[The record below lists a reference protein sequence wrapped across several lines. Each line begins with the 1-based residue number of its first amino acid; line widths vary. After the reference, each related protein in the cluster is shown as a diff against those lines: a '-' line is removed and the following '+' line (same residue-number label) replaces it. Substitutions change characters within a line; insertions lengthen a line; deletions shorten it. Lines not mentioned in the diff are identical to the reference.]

1 MLSLDKLSIKG
12 FKSFVEPTDF
22 EVKNGL
28 TGIVGPNGCGKS
40 NIVEAIRFG
49 LGEVSAKQLRGKE
62 IDDLIFNGT
71 DTRPSWNLAEVG
83 LFINLD
89 GSELENKYQSKQIE
103 ISRKIHRG
111 EGSSSYINGK
121 EVRLKDI
128 QLLFADAS
136 TSARSTSIVSQ
147 GRIGAIT
154 QAKPED
160 RKMVLEEAAGILG
173 LQSRR
178 HDSELRLKG
187 ANNNL
192 LRVEDVIKT
201 YEEQL
206 AVLKKQSKEAER
218 FRNIS
223 SLIKNAEASVFYVKR
238 NNLQKIIKTLNEDKN
253 KIQIRLAEFQG
264 DVSLKDQAYEDLKV
278 RIPPMREKSYSLNS
292 ELERLNMTVDNLKQE
307 ELRFEEHK
315 VNLEHRV
322 NQLETDLGV
331 EDQQHK
337 ETNIKITEINKEI
350 EELSSKDF
358 DSVSDN
364 NIGQSDKSLLN
375 NISFDKKYENAVAAI
390 FGKELLASL
399 DKDEVFYWTENILN
413 VQNASFSFECKLASD
428 LIKSPQRIINKLNN
442 VAIVENKVE
451 GHENHKNLKVGQAI
465 VDIEG
470 NLWRWDGLFISSSY
484 ESNISS
490 ILSELKEKRLNDLK
504 KQVVEWQRILEIT
517 DQKIHDLKERIKTAK
532 EELEIS
538 QNNPGDIDSKR
549 QFLLNKIKELD
560 EEKKLFDNQLQEQ
573 ENLLETLSKDLRNKE
588 QNYSV
593 VKEEL
598 IRKESEISNYTN
610 NLNQLALSCREKINV
625 DLMNLENEIEKFK
638 KDEELESAEKRV
650 IRLVS
655 ERERIG
661 AVNLLAEDEYS
672 KLREK
677 VNETIKDKNEIQE
690 SIEKLHEAINKINKE
705 GVSRLRDA
713 FKIVNENFERLF
725 TKLFGGGKA
734 YLKLIQ
740 NDEDPLN
747 SGLEIFASPPGKKMQ
762 NITLLS
768 GGEQALTAISLL
780 FAVFIANPSP
790 FCILD
795 EVDAPLDDNNV
806 DRFCSMVEEIQ
817 KKVQTK
823 FIVITHNR
831 MTMSRVDRLYG
842 VTMPEEGVS
851 QIVSVELE
859 EAVKFAADAE

>member
-22 EVKNGL
+22 EIKNGL

-71 DTRPSWNLAEVG
+71 DNRPSWNIAEVG
-83 LFINLD
+83 LFVNIE
-89 GSELENKYQSKQIE
+89 GSDLENKFESKQLE
-103 ISRKIHRG
+103 IARKIWRG
-111 EGSSSYINGK
+111 EGTNSFINGK

-178 HDSELRLKG
+178 HDAELRLKG

-192 LRVEDVIKT
+192 LRVEDVIET

-206 AVLKKQSKEAER
+206 AILKKQAKEAER

-223 SLIKNAEASVFYVKR
+223 TLIKNAEASVFFVKR
-238 NNLQKIIKTLNEDKN
+238 NELQIIIKKLNEEKDKI
-253 KIQIRLAEFQG
+253 KIKLADFQG
-264 DVSLKDQAYEDLKV
+264 DVSIQDQAYEDLKV
-278 RIPPMREKSYSLNS
+278 KIPPMREKSYSLNS
-292 ELERLNMTVDNLKQE
+292 ELDRLNMTVENLKQE

-315 VNLEHRV
+315 INLEHRV
-322 NQLETDLGV
+322 KQLNQDLQIEQKQF
-331 EDQQHK
+331 ED
-337 ETNIKITEINKEI
+337 TNNKIKMIKKDI
-350 EELSSKDF
+350 EDLSSKEF
-358 DSVSDN
+358 EAENRDN
-364 NIGQSDKSLLN
+364 PINQSDKSLLN

-399 DKDEVFYWTENILN
+399 EPDDIYYWSEHLGENVTKKFN
-413 VQNASFSFECKLASD
+413 FNCELASNV
-428 LIKSPQRIINKLNN
+428 IKAPNQVINKLEN
-442 VAIVENKVE
+442 VAIVSTKKE
-451 GHENHKNLKVGQAI
+451 GTENHSKIDIGQAI
-465 VDIEG
+465 VDLEG

-484 ESNISS
+484 EANIST

-504 KQVVEWQRILEIT
+504 KQIIEWERILEVT
-517 DQKIHDLKERIKTAK
+517 NQKTEDLNQRIKTAT
-532 EELEIS
+532 EELEVS
-538 QNNPGDIDSKR
+538 ENNPGDIDSKR
-549 QFLLNKIKELD
+549 QFLLNKINQLD
-560 EEKKLFDNQLQEQ
+560 GEKKLFDNELQEQ
-573 ENLLETLSKDLRNKE
+573 ENLLEKLSKELRSKE
-588 QNYSV
+588 QDYSV

-598 IRKESEISNYTN
+598 IRKESEISNYSN
-610 NLNQLALSCREKINV
+610 NLAQLTQSCREKINV
-625 DLMNLENEIEKFK
+625 DLLNLENEVEKFK
-638 KDEELESAEKRV
+638 KDEDLETAEKRV
-650 IRLVS
+650 SRLNA

-661 AVNLLAEDEYS
+661 AVNLLAEDEYV

-677 VNETIKDKNEIQE
+677 VDETIKDKNEIQE

-705 GVSRLRDA
+705 GVTRLKDA

-780 FAVFIANPSP
+780 FAVFMANPSP

-806 DRFCSMVEEIQ
+806 DRFCSMVEEISE
-817 KKVQTK
+817 KVQTK
-823 FIVITHNR
+823 FIIITHNR

-842 VTMPEEGVS
+842 VTMPEEGIS

-859 EAVKFAADAE
+859 EAVKYAE

>member
-22 EVKNGL
+22 EIKNGL

-71 DTRPSWNLAEVG
+71 DNRPSWNIAEVG
-83 LFINLD
+83 LFVNIE
-89 GSELENKYQSKQIE
+89 GSDLENKFESKQLE
-103 ISRKIHRG
+103 IARKIWRG
-111 EGSSSYINGK
+111 EGTNSFINGK

-178 HDSELRLKG
+178 HDAELRLKG

-192 LRVEDVIKT
+192 LRVEDVIET

-206 AVLKKQSKEAER
+206 AILKKQAKEAER

-223 SLIKNAEASVFYVKR
+223 TLIKNAEASVFFVKR
-238 NNLQKIIKTLNEDKN
+238 NDLQLIIEKLNEEKDKIN
-253 KIQIRLAEFQG
+253 IKLADFQG
-264 DVSLKDQAYEDLKV
+264 DVSIQDQAYEDLKV
-278 RIPPMREKSYSLNS
+278 KIPPMREKSYSLNS
-292 ELERLNMTVDNLKQE
+292 ELDRLNMTVENLKQE

-315 VNLEHRV
+315 INLEHRV
-322 NQLETDLGV
+322 KQLNQDLQIEQKQF
-331 EDQQHK
+331 ED
-337 ETNIKITEINKEI
+337 TNNKIKTIKKDI
-350 EELSSKDF
+350 EDLSSKEF
-358 DSVSDN
+358 EAENRDN
-364 NIGQSDKSLLN
+364 PINQSDKSLLN

-399 DKDEVFYWTENILN
+399 EPDDIYYWSEYLGENVTKKFN
-413 VQNASFSFECKLASD
+413 FNCELASNV
-428 LIKSPQRIINKLNN
+428 IKAPNQVINKLEN
-442 VAIVENKVE
+442 VAIVSTKKE
-451 GHENHKNLKVGQAI
+451 GTENHSKIDIGQAI
-465 VDIEG
+465 VDLEG

-484 ESNISS
+484 EANIST

-504 KQVVEWQRILEIT
+504 KQIIEWERILEVT
-517 DQKIHDLKERIKTAK
+517 NQKTEDLNQRIKTTK
-532 EELEIS
+532 EELEVS
-538 QNNPGDIDSKR
+538 ENNPGDIDSKR
-549 QFLLNKIKELD
+549 QFLLNKINQLD
-560 EEKKLFDNQLQEQ
+560 GEKKLFDNELQEQ
-573 ENLLETLSKDLRNKE
+573 ENLLEKLSKELRSKE
-588 QNYSV
+588 QDYSV

-598 IRKESEISNYTN
+598 IRKESEISNYSN
-610 NLNQLALSCREKINV
+610 NLAQLTQSCREKINV
-625 DLMNLENEIEKFK
+625 DLLNLENEVEKFK
-638 KDEELESAEKRV
+638 KDEDLETAEKRV
-650 IRLVS
+650 SRLNA

-661 AVNLLAEDEYS
+661 AVNLLAEDEYV

-677 VNETIKDKNEIQE
+677 VDETIKDKNEIQE

-705 GVSRLRDA
+705 GVTRLKDA

-780 FAVFIANPSP
+780 FAVFMANPSP

-806 DRFCSMVEEIQ
+806 DRFCSMVEEISE
-817 KKVQTK
+817 KVQTK
-823 FIVITHNR
+823 FIIITHNR

-842 VTMPEEGVS
+842 VTMPEEGIS

-859 EAVKFAADAE
+859 EAVKYAE

>member
-1 MLSLDKLSIKG
+1 LLSLDKLSIKG
-12 FKSFVEPTDF
+12 FKSFVEPTEF
-22 EVKNGL
+22 EIKSGL

-71 DTRPSWNLAEVG
+71 DNRPSWNLAEVG
-83 LFINLD
+83 LFVNID
-89 GSELENKYQSKQIE
+89 GTDLENKFESKSLE
-103 ISRKIHRG
+103 IARKIWRG
-111 EGSSSYINGK
+111 EGTNSYINGK

-178 HDSELRLKG
+178 HDSELRLK
-187 ANNNL
+187 AATNNL
-192 LRVEDVIKT
+192 LRVEDVIQT

-206 AVLKKQSKEAER
+206 AILKKQSKEAER
-218 FRNIS
+218 FRSIS
-223 SLIKNAEASVFYVKR
+223 TLIKNAEASVFYVKR
-238 NNLQKIIKTLNEDKN
+238 NQIQATLQNLEDEKN
-253 KIQIRLAEFQG
+253 KIKIKLADYQG
-264 DVSLKDQAYEDLKV
+264 DVSSQDQAFEDLKV
-278 RIPPMREKSYSLNS
+278 KIPPMREKSYSLNS
-292 ELERLNMTVDNLKQE
+292 ELDRLNMTVENLKQE

-315 VNLEHRV
+315 TNLEHRV
-322 NQLETDLGV
+322 KQLQKDLEVENKQNNDTKSKIQEITD
-331 EDQQHK
+331 
-337 ETNIKITEINKEI
+337 EIND
-350 EELSSKDF
+350 LSSTDF
-358 DSVSDN
+358 DSN
-364 NIGQSDKSLLN
+364 PEKTIGKTDRSLLN
-375 NISFDKKYENAVAAI
+375 NISFEKEYENSVAAI

-399 DKDEVFYWTENILN
+399 DKDEVFYWSENID
-413 VQNASFSFECKLASD
+413 QEISASFDFPCKVASKI
-428 LIKSPQRIINKLNN
+428 IKAPNRITNKLNN
-442 VAIVENKVE
+442 VAIIEDSSKGNE
-451 GHENHKNLKVGQAI
+451 FHKHLKPGQAI
-465 VDIEG
+465 VDKEG
-470 NLWRWDGLFISSSY
+470 NLWRWDGLFVSSSY

-504 KQVVEWQRILEIT
+504 KQIKEWERISEIT
-517 DQKIHDLKERIKTAK
+517 VQKINDLNERIKTAT
-532 EELEIS
+532 EELDIS

-549 QFLLNKIKELD
+549 QFLLNKIKELE
-560 EEKKLFDNQLQEQ
+560 EEKKLFDNELQEK
-573 ENLLETLSKDLRNKE
+573 ENLLDQLSKELRNKE
-588 QNYSV
+588 QNFSV
-593 VKEEL
+593 VKEDL
-598 IRKESEISNYTN
+598 IRKESEISNFNN
-610 NLNQLALSCREKINV
+610 NLQQLANSCREKINV
-625 DLMNLENEIEKFK
+625 DLLNLENEIDKLK
-638 KDEELESAEKRV
+638 KDEDLETAEKRV
-650 IRLVS
+650 MRLVT

-661 AVNLLAEDEYS
+661 AVNLLAEDEYT

-677 VNETIKDKNEIQE
+677 VNDTIKDKNEIQE
-690 SIEKLHEAINKINKE
+690 SIEKLHDAINKINKE
-705 GVSRLRDA
+705 GVLRLRDA
-713 FKIVNENFERLF
+713 FQIVNENFERLF

-734 YLKLIQ
+734 HLKLIQ
-740 NDEDPLN
+740 DDEDPLN

-806 DRFCSMVEEIQ
+806 DRFCSMVEEISE
-817 KKVQTK
+817 KVQTK
-823 FIVITHNR
+823 FIIITHNR

-842 VTMPEEGVS
+842 VTMPEEGIS

-859 EAVKFAADAE
+859 EAVKYAE

>member
-12 FKSFVEPTDF
+12 FKSFVEPTEF
-22 EVKNGL
+22 EIKTGL

-71 DTRPSWNLAEVG
+71 DNRPSWNLAEVG
-83 LFINLD
+83 LFVNID
-89 GSELENKYQSKQIE
+89 GSDLENKFESKSLE
-103 ISRKIHRG
+103 IARKIWRG
-111 EGSSSYINGK
+111 EGTNSYINGK

-178 HDSELRLKG
+178 HDSELRLK
-187 ANNNL
+187 AATNNL

-223 SLIKNAEASVFYVKR
+223 TLIKNAEASVFFVKR
-238 NNLQKIIKTLNEDKN
+238 NQIQTILQKLESEKNEIKIK
-253 KIQIRLAEFQG
+253 LADFQG
-264 DVSLKDQAYEDLKV
+264 DVSSQDQAFEDLKV
-278 RIPPMREKSYSLNS
+278 KIPPMREKSYSLNS
-292 ELERLNMTVDNLKQE
+292 ELDRLNMTVENLKQE

-315 VNLEHRV
+315 TNLEHRV
-322 NQLETDLGV
+322 KQLQQDLEV
-331 EDQQHK
+331 ENKQNNDTKAKIQ
-337 ETNIKITEINKEI
+337 EITNEIND
-350 EELSSKDF
+350 LSSKDF
-358 DSVSDN
+358 DSN
-364 NIGQSDKSLLN
+364 PEKTIGQSDRSLLN
-375 NISFDKKYENAVAAI
+375 NISFEKEYENSVAAI

-399 DKDEVFYWTENILN
+399 DKDDVFYWSENTVEEVKSSFNFPCI
-413 VQNASFSFECKLASD
+413 VASEI
-428 LIKSPQRIINKLNN
+428 IKAPDRISNKLKNI
-442 VAIVENKVE
+442 AIIEDLSKGYE
-451 GHENHKNLKVGQAI
+451 FHKNLKPGQAI
-465 VDIEG
+465 VDKEG
-470 NLWRWDGLFISSSY
+470 NLWRWDGLFVSSSY
-484 ESNISS
+484 EANISS

-504 KQVVEWQRILEIT
+504 KQILEWERISEIT
-517 DQKIHDLKERIKTAK
+517 VQKINDLNDRIKTAK
-532 EELEIS
+532 EELDIS

-549 QFLLNKIKELD
+549 QFLLNKIKELE
-560 EEKKLFDNQLQEQ
+560 EEKKLFDNELQEK
-573 ENLLETLSKDLRNKE
+573 ENLLEQLSKELRNKE
-588 QNYSV
+588 QNFSV
-593 VKEEL
+593 VKEDL
-598 IRKESEISNYTN
+598 IRKESEISNFNN
-610 NLNQLALSCREKINV
+610 NLQQLINLCREKINV
-625 DLMNLENEIEKFK
+625 DLLNLENEIEKLK
-638 KDEELESAEKRV
+638 KDEDLETAEKRV
-650 IRLVS
+650 MRLVA

-661 AVNLLAEDEYS
+661 AVNLLAEDEYT

-677 VNETIKDKNEIQE
+677 VNDTIKDKNEIQE
-690 SIEKLHEAINKINKE
+690 SIEKLHDAINKINKE

-713 FKIVNENFERLF
+713 FQIVNENFERLF

-734 YLKLIQ
+734 YLKLVQ

-806 DRFCSMVEEIQ
+806 DRFCSMVEEISQ
-817 KKVQTK
+817 KVQTK
-823 FIVITHNR
+823 FIIITHNR

-859 EAVKFAADAE
+859 EAIQYAE

>member
-71 DTRPSWNLAEVG
+71 DIRPSWNLAEVG
-83 LFINLD
+83 LYINVEGED
-89 GSELENKYQSKQIE
+89 LENKYQSKQLE
-103 ISRKIHRG
+103 ISRKIYRG

-178 HDSELRLKG
+178 HDSELRLKA

-192 LRVEDVIKT
+192 LRVEDVITT

-206 AVLKKQSKEAER
+206 AILKKQSKEAER

-223 SLIKNAEASVFYVKR
+223 TLIKNAEASVFFVKR
-238 NNLQKIIKTLNEDKN
+238 NNLQKIIESLEGEKN

-264 DVSLKDQAYEDLKV
+264 DVSSKDQAYEDLKV
-278 RIPPMREKSYSLNS
+278 KIPPMREKSYSLNT
-292 ELERLNMTVDNLKQE
+292 ELERLSMTVENLKQE

-315 VNLEHRV
+315 TNLEHRV
-322 NQLETDLGV
+322 KQLEKDLQV
-331 EDQQHK
+331 EVQQYE
-337 ETNIKITEINKEI
+337 ETNLKIKEINKEI
-350 EELSSKDF
+350 DELSSKDF
-358 DSVSDN
+358 DSVSDSTV
-364 NIGQSDKSLLN
+364 GQSDRSLLN
-375 NISFDKKYENAVAAI
+375 NISFDKKYENSVAAI

-399 DKDEVFYWTENILN
+399 DKDEIFYWTENIQDT
-413 VQNASFSFECKLASD
+413 QNSKFCFDCEIASD
-428 LIKSPQRIINKLNN
+428 IIKSPQRILSKLSN
-442 VAIVENKVE
+442 VAIVNNKEE
-451 GHENHKNLKVGQAI
+451 GYENHKYLKPGQAV
-465 VDIEG
+465 VDLEG

-490 ILSELKEKRLNDLK
+490 ILAELKEKRLNDLK
-504 KQVVEWQRILEIT
+504 KQIVEWERILEIT
-517 DQKIHDLKERIKTAK
+517 NQKTHDLKDRIKTAN

-549 QFLLNKIKELD
+549 QFLLNKINELD
-560 EEKKLFDNQLQEQ
+560 DEKKLFDNQLQEQ
-573 ENLLETLSKDLRNKE
+573 ENLLDELSKELRNKE

-598 IRKESEISNYTN
+598 IRKESEISNYEN
-610 NLNQLALSCREKINV
+610 NLNQLSLSCREKINV
-625 DLMNLENEIEKFK
+625 DLLNLENEIEKFK
-638 KDEELESAEKRV
+638 KDEDLETAEKRV
-650 IRLVS
+650 FRLVA

-661 AVNLLAEDEYS
+661 AVNLLAEDEYI

-677 VNETIKDKNEIQE
+677 VDETIKDKNEIQE

-705 GVSRLRDA
+705 GVTRLRDA

-734 YLKLIQ
+734 NLKLIQ

-806 DRFCSMVEEIQ
+806 DRFCSMVEEISE
-817 KKVQTK
+817 KVQTR
-823 FIVITHNR
+823 FIIITHNR

-859 EAVKFAADAE
+859 EAVKYAE

>member
-12 FKSFVEPTDF
+12 FKSFVEPTEF
-22 EVKNGL
+22 EIKTGL

-71 DTRPSWNLAEVG
+71 DNRPSWNLAEVG
-83 LFINLD
+83 LFVNID
-89 GSELENKYQSKQIE
+89 GSDLENKFESKSLE
-103 ISRKIHRG
+103 IARKIWRG
-111 EGSSSYINGK
+111 EGTNSYINGK

-178 HDSELRLKG
+178 HDSELRLK
-187 ANNNL
+187 AATNNL

-223 SLIKNAEASVFYVKR
+223 TLIKNAEASVFFVKR
-238 NNLQKIIKTLNEDKN
+238 NQIQTILQKLENEKNEIKIK
-253 KIQIRLAEFQG
+253 LADFQG
-264 DVSLKDQAYEDLKV
+264 DVSSQDQAFEDLKV
-278 RIPPMREKSYSLNS
+278 KIPPMREKSYSLNS
-292 ELERLNMTVDNLKQE
+292 ELDRLNMTVENLKQE

-315 VNLEHRV
+315 TNLEHRV
-322 NQLETDLGV
+322 KQLQQDLEV
-331 EDQQHK
+331 ENKQNNDTKAKIQ
-337 ETNIKITEINKEI
+337 EITNEIND
-350 EELSSKDF
+350 LSSKDF
-358 DSVSDN
+358 DSN
-364 NIGQSDKSLLN
+364 PEKTIGQSDRSLLN
-375 NISFDKKYENAVAAI
+375 NISFEKEYENSVAAI

-399 DKDEVFYWTENILN
+399 DKDEVFYWSENTVEEVKSSFNFPCI
-413 VQNASFSFECKLASD
+413 VASEI
-428 LIKSPQRIINKLNN
+428 IKAPDRISNKLKN
-442 VAIVENKVE
+442 VAIIEDLSKGYE
-451 GHENHKNLKVGQAI
+451 FHKNLKPGQAI
-465 VDIEG
+465 VDKEG
-470 NLWRWDGLFISSSY
+470 NLWRWDGLFVSSSY
-484 ESNISS
+484 EANISS

-504 KQVVEWQRILEIT
+504 KQILEWERISEIT
-517 DQKIHDLKERIKTAK
+517 VQKINDLNDRIKTAK
-532 EELEIS
+532 EELDIS

-549 QFLLNKIKELD
+549 QFLLNKIKELE
-560 EEKKLFDNQLQEQ
+560 EEKKLFDNELQEK
-573 ENLLETLSKDLRNKE
+573 ENLLEQLSKELRNKE
-588 QNYSV
+588 QNFSV
-593 VKEEL
+593 VKEDL
-598 IRKESEISNYTN
+598 IRKESEISNFNN
-610 NLNQLALSCREKINV
+610 NLQQLINLCREKINV
-625 DLMNLENEIEKFK
+625 DLLNLENEIEKLK
-638 KDEELESAEKRV
+638 KDEDLETAEKRV
-650 IRLVS
+650 MRLVA

-661 AVNLLAEDEYS
+661 AVNLLAEDEYT

-677 VNETIKDKNEIQE
+677 VNDTIKDKNEIQE
-690 SIEKLHEAINKINKE
+690 SIEKLHDAINKINKE

-713 FKIVNENFERLF
+713 FQIVNENFERLF

-734 YLKLIQ
+734 YLKLVQ

-806 DRFCSMVEEIQ
+806 DRFCSMVEEISQ
-817 KKVQTK
+817 KVQTK
-823 FIVITHNR
+823 FIIVTHNR

-859 EAVKFAADAE
+859 EAIQYAE

>member
-71 DTRPSWNLAEVG
+71 DIRPSWNLAEVG
-83 LFINLD
+83 LYINVEGED
-89 GSELENKYQSKQIE
+89 LENKYQSKQLE
-103 ISRKIHRG
+103 ISRKIYRG

-178 HDSELRLKG
+178 HDSELRLKA

-192 LRVEDVIKT
+192 LRVEDVITT

-206 AVLKKQSKEAER
+206 AILKKQSKEAER

-223 SLIKNAEASVFYVKR
+223 TLIKNAEASVFFVKR
-238 NNLQKIIKTLNEDKN
+238 NNLQKIIESLEGEKN

-264 DVSLKDQAYEDLKV
+264 DVSSKDQAYEDLKV
-278 RIPPMREKSYSLNS
+278 KIPPMREKSYSLNT
-292 ELERLNMTVDNLKQE
+292 ELERLSMTVENLKQE

-315 VNLEHRV
+315 TNLEHRV
-322 NQLETDLGV
+322 KQLEKDLQV
-331 EDQQHK
+331 EIQQYE
-337 ETNIKITEINKEI
+337 ETNLKLKEINKEI
-350 EELSSKDF
+350 DELSSKDF
-358 DSVSDN
+358 DSVSDSTV
-364 NIGQSDKSLLN
+364 GQSDRSLLN
-375 NISFDKKYENAVAAI
+375 NISFDKKYENSVAAI

-399 DKDEVFYWTENILN
+399 DKDEIFYWTENIQDT
-413 VQNASFSFECKLASD
+413 QNSKFSFDCEIASD
-428 LIKSPQRIINKLNN
+428 IIKSPQRILSKLSN
-442 VAIVENKVE
+442 VAIVNNKEE
-451 GHENHKNLKVGQAI
+451 GYKNHKYLKPGQAV
-465 VDIEG
+465 VDLEG

-490 ILSELKEKRLNDLK
+490 ILAELKEKRLNDLK
-504 KQVVEWQRILEIT
+504 KQIVEWERILEIT
-517 DQKIHDLKERIKTAK
+517 NQKTHDLKDRIKTAN

-549 QFLLNKIKELD
+549 QFLLNKINELD
-560 EEKKLFDNQLQEQ
+560 DEKKLFDNQLQEQ
-573 ENLLETLSKDLRNKE
+573 ENLLEKLSKELRNKE

-598 IRKESEISNYTN
+598 IRKESEISNYEN
-610 NLNQLALSCREKINV
+610 NLNQLSLSCREKINA
-625 DLMNLENEIEKFK
+625 DLLNLENEIEKFK
-638 KDEELESAEKRV
+638 KDEDLETAEKRV
-650 IRLVS
+650 FRLVA

-661 AVNLLAEDEYS
+661 AVNLLAEDEYI

-677 VNETIKDKNEIQE
+677 VDETIKDKNEIQE

-705 GVSRLRDA
+705 GVTRLRDA

-734 YLKLIQ
+734 NLKLIQ

-806 DRFCSMVEEIQ
+806 DRFCSMVEEISE
-817 KKVQTK
+817 KIQTR
-823 FIVITHNR
+823 FIIITHNR

-859 EAVKFAADAE
+859 EAVKYAE

>member
-1 MLSLDKLSIKG
+1 LLSLDKLSIKG

-22 EVKNGL
+22 EIKNGL

-71 DTRPSWNLAEVG
+71 DNRPSWNIAEVG
-83 LFINLD
+83 LFVNIE
-89 GSELENKYQSKQIE
+89 GSDLENKFESKQLE
-103 ISRKIHRG
+103 IARKIWRG
-111 EGSSSYINGK
+111 EGTNSFINGK

-178 HDSELRLKG
+178 HDAELRLKG

-192 LRVEDVIKT
+192 LRVEDVIET

-206 AVLKKQSKEAER
+206 AILKKQAKEAER

-223 SLIKNAEASVFYVKR
+223 TLIKNAEASVFFVKR
-238 NNLQKIIKTLNEDKN
+238 NELQLIIKKLNEEKDKI
-253 KIQIRLAEFQG
+253 KIKLADFQG
-264 DVSLKDQAYEDLKV
+264 DVSIQDQAYEDLKV
-278 RIPPMREKSYSLNS
+278 KIPPMREKSYSLNS
-292 ELERLNMTVDNLKQE
+292 ELDRLNMTVENLKQE

-315 VNLEHRV
+315 INLEHRV
-322 NQLETDLGV
+322 KQLNQDLQIEQKQF
-331 EDQQHK
+331 ED
-337 ETNIKITEINKEI
+337 TNNKIKTIKKDI
-350 EELSSKDF
+350 EDLSSKEF
-358 DSVSDN
+358 EAENRDN
-364 NIGQSDKSLLN
+364 PINQSDKSLLN

-399 DKDEVFYWTENILN
+399 EPDDIYYWSEHLGENVTKKFN
-413 VQNASFSFECKLASD
+413 FNCELASNI
-428 LIKSPQRIINKLNN
+428 IKAPNQVINKLEN
-442 VAIVENKVE
+442 VAIVSTKKE
-451 GHENHKNLKVGQAI
+451 GTENHSKIDIGQAI
-465 VDIEG
+465 VDLEG

-484 ESNISS
+484 EANIST

-504 KQVVEWQRILEIT
+504 KQIIEWERILEVT
-517 DQKIHDLKERIKTAK
+517 NQKTEDLNQRIKTTK
-532 EELEIS
+532 EELEVS
-538 QNNPGDIDSKR
+538 ENNPGDIDSKR
-549 QFLLNKIKELD
+549 QFLLNKINQLD
-560 EEKKLFDNQLQEQ
+560 GEKKLFDNELQEQ
-573 ENLLETLSKDLRNKE
+573 ENLLEKLSKELRSKE

-598 IRKESEISNYTN
+598 IRKESEISNYSN
-610 NLNQLALSCREKINV
+610 NLAQLTQSCREKINV
-625 DLMNLENEIEKFK
+625 DLLNLENEVEKFK
-638 KDEELESAEKRV
+638 KDEDLETAEKRV
-650 IRLVS
+650 SRLNA

-661 AVNLLAEDEYS
+661 AVNLLAEDEYV

-677 VNETIKDKNEIQE
+677 VDETIKDKNEIQE

-705 GVSRLRDA
+705 GVTRLKDA

-780 FAVFIANPSP
+780 FAVFMANPSP

-806 DRFCSMVEEIQ
+806 DRFCSMVEEISE
-817 KKVQTK
+817 KVQTK
-823 FIVITHNR
+823 FIIITHNR

-842 VTMPEEGVS
+842 VTMPEEGIS

-859 EAVKFAADAE
+859 EAVKYAE

>member
-12 FKSFVEPTDF
+12 FKSFVEPTEF
-22 EVKNGL
+22 EIKSGL
-28 TGIVGPNGCGKS
+28 TGVVGPNGCGKS

-71 DTRPSWNLAEVG
+71 DNRPSWNLAEVG
-83 LFINLD
+83 LFVNID
-89 GSELENKYQSKQIE
+89 GTDLENKFESKSLE
-103 ISRKIHRG
+103 IARKIWRG
-111 EGSSSYINGK
+111 EGTNSYINGK

-178 HDSELRLKG
+178 HDSELRLK
-187 ANNNL
+187 AATNNL
-192 LRVEDVIKT
+192 LRVEDVITT

-206 AVLKKQSKEAER
+206 AILKKQSKEAER

-223 SLIKNAEASVFYVKR
+223 TLIKNAEASVFYVKR
-238 NNLQKIIKTLNEDKN
+238 NQIQNILQKLEDEKN
-253 KIQIRLAEFQG
+253 KIKIKLADFQG
-264 DVSLKDQAYEDLKV
+264 DVSSQDQAFEDLKV
-278 RIPPMREKSYSLNS
+278 KIPPMREKSYSLNS
-292 ELERLNMTVDNLKQE
+292 ELDRLNMTVENLKQE

-315 VNLEHRV
+315 TNLEHRV
-322 NQLETDLGV
+322 KQLQQDLEV
-331 EDQQHK
+331 ENKQNNDTKAKIQ
-337 ETNIKITEINKEI
+337 EITNEIND
-350 EELSSKDF
+350 LSSKEF
-358 DSVSDN
+358 DSN
-364 NIGQSDKSLLN
+364 PEKTIGQSDRSLLN
-375 NISFDKKYENAVAAI
+375 NISFKKEYENSVAAI

-399 DKDEVFYWTENILN
+399 DKDEVFYWSENIVEEVN
-413 VQNASFSFECKLASD
+413 SSFDFPCIVASEI
-428 LIKSPQRIINKLNN
+428 IKAPGRISNKLKN
-442 VAIVENKVE
+442 VAIIEDLSKGYE
-451 GHENHKNLKVGQAI
+451 FHKNLKPGQAI
-465 VDIEG
+465 VDKEG
-470 NLWRWDGLFISSSY
+470 NLWRWDGLFVSSSY
-484 ESNISS
+484 EANISS

-504 KQVVEWQRILEIT
+504 KQILEWERISEIT
-517 DQKIHDLKERIKTAK
+517 VQKINDLNDRIKTAK
-532 EELEIS
+532 EELDIS

-549 QFLLNKIKELD
+549 QFLLNKIKELE
-560 EEKKLFDNQLQEQ
+560 EEKKLFDNELQEK
-573 ENLLETLSKDLRNKE
+573 ENLLEQLSKELRNKE
-588 QNYSV
+588 QNFSV
-593 VKEEL
+593 VKEDL
-598 IRKESEISNYTN
+598 IRKESEISNFNN
-610 NLNQLALSCREKINV
+610 NLQQLINSCREKINV
-625 DLMNLENEIEKFK
+625 DLLNLENEIEKLK
-638 KDEELESAEKRV
+638 KDEDLETAEKRV
-650 IRLVS
+650 MRLEA

-661 AVNLLAEDEYS
+661 AVNLLAEDEYT

-677 VNETIKDKNEIQE
+677 VNDTIKDKNEIQE
-690 SIEKLHEAINKINKE
+690 SIEKLHDAINKINKE

-713 FKIVNENFERLF
+713 FQIVNENFERLF

-734 YLKLIQ
+734 YLKLVQ

-806 DRFCSMVEEIQ
+806 DRFCSMVEEISQ
-817 KKVQTK
+817 KIQTK
-823 FIVITHNR
+823 FIIITHNR

-859 EAVKFAADAE
+859 EAIQYAE

>member
-12 FKSFVEPTDF
+12 FKSFVEPTEF
-22 EVKNGL
+22 EIKSGL

-71 DTRPSWNLAEVG
+71 DNRPSWNLAEVG
-83 LFINLD
+83 LFVNID
-89 GSELENKYQSKQIE
+89 GTDLENKFESKSLE
-103 ISRKIHRG
+103 IARKIWRG
-111 EGSSSYINGK
+111 EGTNSYINGK

-178 HDSELRLKG
+178 HDSELRLK
-187 ANNNL
+187 AATNNL
-192 LRVEDVIKT
+192 LRVEDVIQT

-206 AVLKKQSKEAER
+206 AILKKQSKEAER
-218 FRNIS
+218 FRSIS
-223 SLIKNAEASVFYVKR
+223 TLIKNAEASVFYVKR
-238 NNLQKIIKTLNEDKN
+238 NQIQATLQNLEDEKN
-253 KIQIRLAEFQG
+253 KIKIKLADYQG
-264 DVSLKDQAYEDLKV
+264 DVSSQDQAFEDLKV
-278 RIPPMREKSYSLNS
+278 KIPPMREKSYSLNS
-292 ELERLNMTVDNLKQE
+292 ELDRLNMTVENLKQE

-315 VNLEHRV
+315 TNLEHRV
-322 NQLETDLGV
+322 KQLQKDLEVENKQNNDTKSKIQEITD
-331 EDQQHK
+331 
-337 ETNIKITEINKEI
+337 EIND
-350 EELSSKDF
+350 LSSTDF
-358 DSVSDN
+358 DSN
-364 NIGQSDKSLLN
+364 PEKTIGKTDRSLLN
-375 NISFDKKYENAVAAI
+375 NISFEKEYENSVAAI

-399 DKDEVFYWTENILN
+399 DKDEVFYWSENID
-413 VQNASFSFECKLASD
+413 QEISASFDFPCKVASKI
-428 LIKSPQRIINKLNN
+428 IKAPNRITNKLNN
-442 VAIVENKVE
+442 VAIIEDSSKGNE
-451 GHENHKNLKVGQAI
+451 FHKHLKPGQAI
-465 VDIEG
+465 VDKEG
-470 NLWRWDGLFISSSY
+470 NLWRWDGLFVSSSY

-504 KQVVEWQRILEIT
+504 KQIKEWERISEIT
-517 DQKIHDLKERIKTAK
+517 VQKINDLNERIKTAT
-532 EELEIS
+532 EELDIS

-549 QFLLNKIKELD
+549 QFLLNKIKELE
-560 EEKKLFDNQLQEQ
+560 EEKKLFDNELQEK
-573 ENLLETLSKDLRNKE
+573 ENLLDQLSKELRNKE
-588 QNYSV
+588 QNFSV
-593 VKEEL
+593 VKEDL
-598 IRKESEISNYTN
+598 IRKESEISNFNN
-610 NLNQLALSCREKINV
+610 NLQQLANSCREKINV
-625 DLMNLENEIEKFK
+625 DLLNLENEIDKLK
-638 KDEELESAEKRV
+638 KDEDLETAEKRV
-650 IRLVS
+650 MRLVT

-661 AVNLLAEDEYS
+661 AVNLLAEDEYT

-677 VNETIKDKNEIQE
+677 VNDTIKDKNEIQE
-690 SIEKLHEAINKINKE
+690 SIEKLHDAINKINKE
-705 GVSRLRDA
+705 GVLRLRDA
-713 FKIVNENFERLF
+713 FQIVNENFERLF

-734 YLKLIQ
+734 HLKLIQ
-740 NDEDPLN
+740 DDEDPLN

-806 DRFCSMVEEIQ
+806 DRFCSMVEEISE
-817 KKVQTK
+817 KVQTK
-823 FIVITHNR
+823 FIIITHNR

-859 EAVKFAADAE
+859 EAVKYAE

>member
-12 FKSFVEPTDF
+12 FKSFVEPTEF
-22 EVKNGL
+22 EIKSGL

-71 DTRPSWNLAEVG
+71 DNRASWNLAEVG
-83 LFINLD
+83 LFVNID
-89 GSELENKYQSKQIE
+89 GTDLENKFESKSLE
-103 ISRKIHRG
+103 IARKIWRG
-111 EGSSSYINGK
+111 EGTNSYINGK

-178 HDSELRLKG
+178 HDSELRLK
-187 ANNNL
+187 AATNNL
-192 LRVEDVIKT
+192 LRVEDVIQT

-206 AVLKKQSKEAER
+206 AILKKQSKEAER

-223 SLIKNAEASVFYVKR
+223 TLIKNAEASVFYVKR
-238 NNLQKIIKTLNEDKN
+238 NQIQTTLQSLEDEKN
-253 KIQIRLAEFQG
+253 KIKIKLADYQG
-264 DVSLKDQAYEDLKV
+264 DVSSQDQAFEDLKV
-278 RIPPMREKSYSLNS
+278 KIPPMREKSYSLNS
-292 ELERLNMTVDNLKQE
+292 ELDRLNMTVENLKQE

-315 VNLEHRV
+315 INLEHRV
-322 NQLETDLGV
+322 KQLQKDLEV
-331 EDQQHK
+331 ENKQNNDTKAKIQ
-337 ETNIKITEINKEI
+337 EITNEIND
-350 EELSSKDF
+350 LSSTDF
-358 DSVSDN
+358 ESN
-364 NIGQSDKSLLN
+364 PEKTIGKTDRSLLN
-375 NISFDKKYENAVAAI
+375 NISFDKEYENSVAAI

-399 DKDEVFYWTENILN
+399 DKDEVFYWSENIDHEIS
-413 VQNASFSFECKLASD
+413 ASFDFPCKVASEI
-428 LIKSPQRIINKLNN
+428 IKAPNRITNKLNN
-442 VAIVENKVE
+442 VAVIEDSSKGNE
-451 GHENHKNLKVGQAI
+451 FHNHLKPGQAI
-465 VDIEG
+465 VDKDG
-470 NLWRWDGLFISSSY
+470 NLWRWDGLFVSSSY
-484 ESNISS
+484 EANISS

-504 KQVVEWQRILEIT
+504 KQILEWERISELT
-517 DQKIHDLKERIKTAK
+517 VQKINDLNERIKTAS
-532 EELEIS
+532 EELDIS

-549 QFLLNKIKELD
+549 QFLLNKIKELE
-560 EEKKLFDNQLQEQ
+560 EEKKLFDNELQEK
-573 ENLLETLSKDLRNKE
+573 ENLLDQLSKELRNKE
-588 QNYSV
+588 QNFSV
-593 VKEEL
+593 VKEDL
-598 IRKESEISNYTN
+598 IRKESEISNFQN
-610 NLNQLALSCREKINV
+610 NLQQLANSCREKINA
-625 DLMNLENEIEKFK
+625 DLLNLENEIEKLK
-638 KDEELESAEKRV
+638 KDEDLETAEKRV
-650 IRLVS
+650 LRLVT

-661 AVNLLAEDEYS
+661 AVNLLAEDEYT

-677 VNETIKDKNEIQE
+677 VNDTIKDKNEIQE

-705 GVSRLRDA
+705 GVLRLRDA
-713 FKIVNENFERLF
+713 FQIVNENFERLF

-734 YLKLIQ
+734 HLKLIQ

-806 DRFCSMVEEIQ
+806 DRFCSMVEEISE
-817 KKVQTK
+817 KVQTK
-823 FIVITHNR
+823 FIIITHNR

-859 EAVKFAADAE
+859 EAVKYAE

>member
-12 FKSFVEPTDF
+12 FKSFVEPTEF
-22 EVKNGL
+22 EIKSGL

-71 DTRPSWNLAEVG
+71 DNRPSWNLAEVG
-83 LFINLD
+83 LFVNID
-89 GSELENKYQSKQIE
+89 GSDLENKFESKSLE
-103 ISRKIHRG
+103 IARKIWRG
-111 EGSSSYINGK
+111 EGTNSYINGK

-178 HDSELRLKG
+178 HDSELRLK
-187 ANNNL
+187 AATNNL

-223 SLIKNAEASVFYVKR
+223 TLIKNAEASVFFVKR
-238 NNLQKIIKTLNEDKN
+238 NQIQTILQKLESEKNEIKIK
-253 KIQIRLAEFQG
+253 LADFQG
-264 DVSLKDQAYEDLKV
+264 DVSSQDQAFEDLKV
-278 RIPPMREKSYSLNS
+278 KIPPMREKSYSLNS
-292 ELERLNMTVDNLKQE
+292 ELDRLNMTVENLKQE

-315 VNLEHRV
+315 TNLEHRV
-322 NQLETDLGV
+322 KQLQQDLEV
-331 EDQQHK
+331 ENKQNNDTKAKIQ
-337 ETNIKITEINKEI
+337 EITNEIND
-350 EELSSKDF
+350 LSSKDF
-358 DSVSDN
+358 DSN
-364 NIGQSDKSLLN
+364 PEKTIGQSDRSLLN
-375 NISFDKKYENAVAAI
+375 NISFEKEYENSVAAI

-399 DKDEVFYWTENILN
+399 DKDEVFYWSENI
-413 VQNASFSFECKLASD
+413 VEEVKSSFDFPCIVASEI
-428 LIKSPQRIINKLNN
+428 IKAPDRISNKLKN
-442 VAIVENKVE
+442 VAIIEDLSKGYE
-451 GHENHKNLKVGQAI
+451 FHKNLKPGQAI
-465 VDIEG
+465 VDKEG
-470 NLWRWDGLFISSSY
+470 NLWRWDGLFVSSSY
-484 ESNISS
+484 EANISS

-504 KQVVEWQRILEIT
+504 KQILEWERISEIT
-517 DQKIHDLKERIKTAK
+517 VQKINDLNDRIKTAK
-532 EELEIS
+532 EELDIS

-549 QFLLNKIKELD
+549 QFLLNKIKELE
-560 EEKKLFDNQLQEQ
+560 EEKKLFDNELQEK
-573 ENLLETLSKDLRNKE
+573 ENLLEQLSKELRNKE
-588 QNYSV
+588 QNFSV
-593 VKEEL
+593 VKEDL
-598 IRKESEISNYTN
+598 IRKESEISNFNN
-610 NLNQLALSCREKINV
+610 NLQQLINLCREKINV
-625 DLMNLENEIEKFK
+625 DLLNLENEIEKLK
-638 KDEELESAEKRV
+638 KDEDLETAEKRV
-650 IRLVS
+650 MRLVA

-661 AVNLLAEDEYS
+661 AVNLLAEDEYT

-677 VNETIKDKNEIQE
+677 VNDTIKDKNEIQE
-690 SIEKLHEAINKINKE
+690 SIEKLHDAINKINKE

-713 FKIVNENFERLF
+713 FQIVNENFERLF

-734 YLKLIQ
+734 YLKLVQ

-806 DRFCSMVEEIQ
+806 DRFCSMVEEISQ
-817 KKVQTK
+817 KVQTK
-823 FIVITHNR
+823 FIIITHNR

-859 EAVKFAADAE
+859 EAIQYAE

>member
-22 EVKNGL
+22 EIKNGL

-40 NIVEAIRFG
+40 NIVEAVRFG

-71 DTRPSWNLAEVG
+71 DNRPSWNIAEVG
-83 LFINLD
+83 LFVNIEGND
-89 GSELENKYQSKQIE
+89 LENKFESKQLE
-103 ISRKIHRG
+103 IARKIWRG
-111 EGSSSYINGK
+111 EGTNSFINGK

-178 HDSELRLKG
+178 HDAELRLKG

-192 LRVEDVIKT
+192 LRVEDVIET

-206 AVLKKQSKEAER
+206 AILKKQAKEAER

-223 SLIKNAEASVFYVKR
+223 TLIKNAEASVFFVKR
-238 NNLQKIIKTLNEDKN
+238 NDLQLIIEKLNEEKDKI
-253 KIQIRLAEFQG
+253 KIKLADFQG
-264 DVSLKDQAYEDLKV
+264 DVSIQDQAYEDLKV
-278 RIPPMREKSYSLNS
+278 KIPPMREKSYSFNS
-292 ELERLNMTVDNLKQE
+292 ELDRLNMTVENLKQE

-315 VNLEHRV
+315 INLEHRV
-322 NQLETDLGV
+322 KQLNQDLQIEQKQF
-331 EDQQHK
+331 ED
-337 ETNIKITEINKEI
+337 TNNKIKTIKKDI
-350 EELSSKDF
+350 EDLSSKEF
-358 DSVSDN
+358 EAENRDN
-364 NIGQSDKSLLN
+364 PINQSDKSLLN

-399 DKDEVFYWTENILN
+399 EPDGVYYWSEHLGENVTKKFN
-413 VQNASFSFECKLASD
+413 FNCELASNV
-428 LIKSPQRIINKLNN
+428 IKAPNQVINKLEN
-442 VAIVENKVE
+442 VAIVSTKKE
-451 GHENHKNLKVGQAI
+451 GTENHSKIDIGQAI
-465 VDIEG
+465 VDLEG

-484 ESNISS
+484 EANIST

-504 KQVVEWQRILEIT
+504 KQIIEWERILEVT
-517 DQKIHDLKERIKTAK
+517 NQKTEDLNQRIKTTK
-532 EELEIS
+532 EELEVS
-538 QNNPGDIDSKR
+538 ENNPGDIDSKR
-549 QFLLNKIKELD
+549 QFLLNKINQLD
-560 EEKKLFDNQLQEQ
+560 GEKKLFDNELQEQ
-573 ENLLETLSKDLRNKE
+573 ENLLEKLSKELRSKE

-598 IRKESEISNYTN
+598 IRKESEISNYSN
-610 NLNQLALSCREKINV
+610 NLAQLTQSCREKINV
-625 DLMNLENEIEKFK
+625 DLLNIENEVEKFK
-638 KDEELESAEKRV
+638 KDEDLETAEKRV
-650 IRLVS
+650 SRLNA

-661 AVNLLAEDEYS
+661 AVNLLAEDEYV

-677 VNETIKDKNEIQE
+677 VDETIKDKNEIQE

-705 GVSRLRDA
+705 GVTRLKDA

-780 FAVFIANPSP
+780 FAVFMANPSP

-806 DRFCSMVEEIQ
+806 DRFCSMVEEISE
-817 KKVQTK
+817 KVQTK
-823 FIVITHNR
+823 FIIITHNLSLIHISEPTR
-831 MTMSRVDRLYG
+831 R
-842 VTMPEEGVS
+842 
-851 QIVSVELE
+851 
-859 EAVKFAADAE
+859 

>member
-71 DTRPSWNLAEVG
+71 DIRPSWNLAEVG
-83 LFINLD
+83 LYINVEGND
-89 GSELENKYQSKQIE
+89 LENRYQSKQLE
-103 ISRKIHRG
+103 ISRKIYRG

-178 HDSELRLKG
+178 HDSELRLKA

-192 LRVEDVIKT
+192 LRVEDVITT

-206 AVLKKQSKEAER
+206 AILKKQSKEAER

-223 SLIKNAEASVFYVKR
+223 TLIKNAEASVFFVKR
-238 NNLQKIIKTLNEDKN
+238 NEIQKIIESLEGDKN
-253 KIQIRLAEFQG
+253 KIQIRLTEFQG
-264 DVSLKDQAYEDLKV
+264 DVSSKDQAYEDLKV
-278 RIPPMREKSYSLNS
+278 KIPPMREKSYSLNS
-292 ELERLNMTVDNLKQE
+292 ELERLNMTVENLKQE

-315 VNLEHRV
+315 TNLEHRV
-322 NQLETDLGV
+322 KQLEKDLQV
-331 EDQQHK
+331 EVQQYD
-337 ETNIKITEINKEI
+337 ETNLKLNEINREI
-350 EELSSKDF
+350 DEISSKDF
-358 DSVSDN
+358 DNVSDSAV
-364 NIGQSDKSLLN
+364 GQSDRSLLN
-375 NISFDKKYENAVAAI
+375 NISFDKKYENSVAAI

-399 DKDEVFYWTENILN
+399 DKDEIFYWTENIQDTQKSKFN
-413 VQNASFSFECKLASD
+413 FDCKIASD
-428 LIKSPQRIINKLNN
+428 VIKSPQRILSKLSS
-442 VAIVENKVE
+442 VAIVNNKDE
-451 GHENHKNLKVGQAI
+451 GYENHKYLKPGQAI
-465 VDIEG
+465 VDLEG

-490 ILSELKEKRLNDLK
+490 ILAELKEKRLNDLK
-504 KQVVEWQRILEIT
+504 KQIIEWERILEIT
-517 DQKIHDLKERIKTAK
+517 NQKIYDLKDRIKTAS

-549 QFLLNKIKELD
+549 QFLLNKINELD
-560 EEKKLFDNQLQEQ
+560 NEKKLFDNQLQEQ
-573 ENLLETLSKDLRNKE
+573 ENLLEDLSKELRNKE

-598 IRKESEISNYTN
+598 IRKESEISNYSN
-610 NLNQLALSCREKINV
+610 NLNQLSLSCREKINA
-625 DLMNLENEIEKFK
+625 DLLNLENEIEKFK
-638 KDEELESAEKRV
+638 KDEDLETAEKRV
-650 IRLVS
+650 LRLVA

-677 VNETIKDKNEIQE
+677 VDETIKDKNEIQE

-705 GVSRLRDA
+705 GVTRLRDA

-734 YLKLIQ
+734 NLKLIQ

-806 DRFCSMVEEIQ
+806 DRFCSMVEEISE
-817 KKVQTK
+817 KVQTK
-823 FIVITHNR
+823 FIIITHNR

-859 EAVKFAADAE
+859 EAVKYAE

>member
-1 MLSLDKLSIKG
+1 LLSLDKLSIKG
-12 FKSFVEPTDF
+12 FKSFVEPTEF
-22 EVKNGL
+22 EIKSGL

-71 DTRPSWNLAEVG
+71 DNRASWNLAEVG
-83 LFINLD
+83 LFVNID
-89 GSELENKYQSKQIE
+89 GTDLENKFESKSLE
-103 ISRKIHRG
+103 IARKIWRG
-111 EGSSSYINGK
+111 EGTNSYINGK

-178 HDSELRLKG
+178 HDSELRLK
-187 ANNNL
+187 AATNNL
-192 LRVEDVIKT
+192 LRVEDVIQT

-206 AVLKKQSKEAER
+206 AILKKQSKEAER

-223 SLIKNAEASVFYVKR
+223 TLIKNAEASVFYVKR
-238 NNLQKIIKTLNEDKN
+238 NQIQTTLQSLEDEKN
-253 KIQIRLAEFQG
+253 KIKIKLADYQG
-264 DVSLKDQAYEDLKV
+264 DVSSQDQAFEDLKV
-278 RIPPMREKSYSLNS
+278 KIPPMREKSYSLNS
-292 ELERLNMTVDNLKQE
+292 ELDRLNMTVENLKQE

-315 VNLEHRV
+315 INLEHRV
-322 NQLETDLGV
+322 KQLQKDLEV
-331 EDQQHK
+331 ENKQNNDTKAKIQ
-337 ETNIKITEINKEI
+337 EITNEIND
-350 EELSSKDF
+350 LSSTDF
-358 DSVSDN
+358 ESN
-364 NIGQSDKSLLN
+364 PEKTIGKTDRSLLN
-375 NISFDKKYENAVAAI
+375 NISFDKEYENSVAAI

-399 DKDEVFYWTENILN
+399 DKDEIFYWSENID
-413 VQNASFSFECKLASD
+413 QEISASFDFPCKVASEI
-428 LIKSPQRIINKLNN
+428 IKAPNRITNKLNN
-442 VAIVENKVE
+442 VAVIEDSSKGNE
-451 GHENHKNLKVGQAI
+451 FHKHLKPGQAI
-465 VDIEG
+465 VDKDG
-470 NLWRWDGLFISSSY
+470 NLWRWDGLFVSSSY
-484 ESNISS
+484 EANISS

-504 KQVVEWQRILEIT
+504 KQILEWERISELT
-517 DQKIHDLKERIKTAK
+517 VQKINDLNERIKTAS
-532 EELEIS
+532 EELDIS

-549 QFLLNKIKELD
+549 QFLLNKIKELE
-560 EEKKLFDNQLQEQ
+560 EEKKLFDNELQEK
-573 ENLLETLSKDLRNKE
+573 ENLLDQLSKELRNKE
-588 QNYSV
+588 QNFSV
-593 VKEEL
+593 VKEDL
-598 IRKESEISNYTN
+598 IRKESEISNFQN
-610 NLNQLALSCREKINV
+610 NLQQLANSCREKINA
-625 DLMNLENEIEKFK
+625 DLLNLENEIEKLK
-638 KDEELESAEKRV
+638 KDEDLETAEKRV
-650 IRLVS
+650 LRLVT

-661 AVNLLAEDEYS
+661 AVNLLAEDEYT

-677 VNETIKDKNEIQE
+677 VNDTIKDKNEIQE

-705 GVSRLRDA
+705 GVLRLRDA
-713 FKIVNENFERLF
+713 FQIVNENFERLF

-734 YLKLIQ
+734 HLKLIQ

-806 DRFCSMVEEIQ
+806 DRFCSMVEEISE
-817 KKVQTK
+817 KVQTK
-823 FIVITHNR
+823 FIIITHNR

-842 VTMPEEGVS
+842 VTMPEEGIS

-859 EAVKFAADAE
+859 EAVKYAE

>member
-12 FKSFVEPTDF
+12 FKSFVEPTEF
-22 EVKNGL
+22 EIKTGL

-71 DTRPSWNLAEVG
+71 DNRPSWNLAEVG
-83 LFINLD
+83 LFVNID
-89 GSELENKYQSKQIE
+89 GSDLENKFESKSLE
-103 ISRKIHRG
+103 IARKIWRG
-111 EGSSSYINGK
+111 EGTNSYINGK

-178 HDSELRLKG
+178 HDSELRLK
-187 ANNNL
+187 AATNNL

-223 SLIKNAEASVFYVKR
+223 TLIKNAEASVFFVKR
-238 NNLQKIIKTLNEDKN
+238 NQIQTILQKLESEKNEIKIK
-253 KIQIRLAEFQG
+253 LADFQG
-264 DVSLKDQAYEDLKV
+264 DVSSQDQAFEDLKV
-278 RIPPMREKSYSLNS
+278 KIPPMREKSYSLNS
-292 ELERLNMTVDNLKQE
+292 ELDRLNMTVENLKQE

-315 VNLEHRV
+315 TNLEHRV
-322 NQLETDLGV
+322 KQLQQDLEV
-331 EDQQHK
+331 ENKQNNDTKAKIQ
-337 ETNIKITEINKEI
+337 EITNEIND
-350 EELSSKDF
+350 LSSKDF
-358 DSVSDN
+358 DSN
-364 NIGQSDKSLLN
+364 PEKTIGQSDRSLLN
-375 NISFDKKYENAVAAI
+375 NISFEKEYENSVAAI

-399 DKDEVFYWTENILN
+399 DKDEVFYWSENI
-413 VQNASFSFECKLASD
+413 VEEVKSSFDFPCIVASEI
-428 LIKSPQRIINKLNN
+428 IKAPDRISNKLKN
-442 VAIVENKVE
+442 VAIIENLSKGYE
-451 GHENHKNLKVGQAI
+451 FHKNLKPGQAI
-465 VDIEG
+465 VDKEG
-470 NLWRWDGLFISSSY
+470 NLWRWDGLFVSSSY
-484 ESNISS
+484 EANISS

-504 KQVVEWQRILEIT
+504 KQILEWERISEIT
-517 DQKIHDLKERIKTAK
+517 VQKINDLNDRIKTAK
-532 EELEIS
+532 EELDIS

-549 QFLLNKIKELD
+549 QFLLNKIQELE
-560 EEKKLFDNQLQEQ
+560 EEKKLFDNELQEK
-573 ENLLETLSKDLRNKE
+573 ENLLEQLSKELRNKE
-588 QNYSV
+588 QNFSV
-593 VKEEL
+593 VKEDL
-598 IRKESEISNYTN
+598 IRKESEISNFNN
-610 NLNQLALSCREKINV
+610 NLQQLINLCREKINV
-625 DLMNLENEIEKFK
+625 DLLNLENEIEKLK
-638 KDEELESAEKRV
+638 KDEDLETAEKRV
-650 IRLVS
+650 MRLVA

-661 AVNLLAEDEYS
+661 AVNLLAEDEYT

-677 VNETIKDKNEIQE
+677 VNDTIKDKNEIQE
-690 SIEKLHEAINKINKE
+690 SIEKLHDAINKINKE

-713 FKIVNENFERLF
+713 FQIVNENFERLF

-734 YLKLIQ
+734 YLKLVQ

-806 DRFCSMVEEIQ
+806 DRFCSMVEEISQ
-817 KKVQTK
+817 KVQTK
-823 FIVITHNR
+823 FIIITHNR

-859 EAVKFAADAE
+859 EAIQYAE

>member
-22 EVKNGL
+22 EIKNGL

-71 DTRPSWNLAEVG
+71 DNRPSWNIAEVG
-83 LFINLD
+83 LFVNIE
-89 GSELENKYQSKQIE
+89 GSDLENKFESKQLE
-103 ISRKIHRG
+103 IARKIWRG
-111 EGSSSYINGK
+111 EGTNSFINGK

-178 HDSELRLKG
+178 HDAELRLKG

-192 LRVEDVIKT
+192 LRVEDVIET

-206 AVLKKQSKEAER
+206 AILKKQAKEAER

-223 SLIKNAEASVFYVKR
+223 TLIKNAEASVFFVKR
-238 NNLQKIIKTLNEDKN
+238 NELQLIIKKLNEEKDKI
-253 KIQIRLAEFQG
+253 KIKLADFQG
-264 DVSLKDQAYEDLKV
+264 DVSIQDQAYEDLKV
-278 RIPPMREKSYSLNS
+278 KIPPMREKSYSLNS
-292 ELERLNMTVDNLKQE
+292 ELDRLNMTVENLKQE

-315 VNLEHRV
+315 INLEHRV
-322 NQLETDLGV
+322 KQLNQDLQIEQKQF
-331 EDQQHK
+331 ED
-337 ETNIKITEINKEI
+337 TNNKIKTIKKDI
-350 EELSSKDF
+350 EDLSSKEF
-358 DSVSDN
+358 EAENRDN
-364 NIGQSDKSLLN
+364 PINQSDKSLLN

-399 DKDEVFYWTENILN
+399 EPDDIYYWSENLGEN
-413 VQNASFSFECKLASD
+413 VTKKFNFNCELASNV
-428 LIKSPQRIINKLNN
+428 IKAPNQVINKLEN
-442 VAIVENKVE
+442 VAIVSTKKE
-451 GHENHKNLKVGQAI
+451 GTENHSKIDIGQAI
-465 VDIEG
+465 VDLEG

-484 ESNISS
+484 EANIST

-504 KQVVEWQRILEIT
+504 KQIIEWERILEVT
-517 DQKIHDLKERIKTAK
+517 NQKTEDLNQRIKTTK
-532 EELEIS
+532 EELEVS
-538 QNNPGDIDSKR
+538 ENNPGDIDSKR
-549 QFLLNKIKELD
+549 QFLLNKINQLD
-560 EEKKLFDNQLQEQ
+560 GEKKLFDNELQEQ
-573 ENLLETLSKDLRNKE
+573 ENLLEKLSKELRSKE

-598 IRKESEISNYTN
+598 IRKESEISNYSN
-610 NLNQLALSCREKINV
+610 NLAQLTQSCREKINV
-625 DLMNLENEIEKFK
+625 DLLNLENEVEKFK
-638 KDEELESAEKRV
+638 KDEDLETAEKRV
-650 IRLVS
+650 SRLNA

-661 AVNLLAEDEYS
+661 AVNLLAEDEYV

-677 VNETIKDKNEIQE
+677 VDETIKDKNEIQE

-705 GVSRLRDA
+705 GVTRLKDA

-780 FAVFIANPSP
+780 FAVFMANPSP

-806 DRFCSMVEEIQ
+806 DRFCSMVEEISE
-817 KKVQTK
+817 KVQTK
-823 FIVITHNR
+823 FIIITHNR

-842 VTMPEEGVS
+842 VTMPEEGIS

-859 EAVKFAADAE
+859 EAVKYAE

>member
-12 FKSFVEPTDF
+12 FKSFVEPTEF
-22 EVKNGL
+22 EIKTGL

-71 DTRPSWNLAEVG
+71 DNRPSWNLAEVG
-83 LFINLD
+83 LFVNID
-89 GSELENKYQSKQIE
+89 GSDLENKFESKSLE
-103 ISRKIHRG
+103 IARKIWRG
-111 EGSSSYINGK
+111 EGTNSYINGK

-178 HDSELRLKG
+178 HDSELRLK
-187 ANNNL
+187 AATNNL

-223 SLIKNAEASVFYVKR
+223 TLIKNAEASVFFVKR
-238 NNLQKIIKTLNEDKN
+238 NQIQTILQKLESEKNEIKIK
-253 KIQIRLAEFQG
+253 LADFQG
-264 DVSLKDQAYEDLKV
+264 DVSSQDQAFEDLKV
-278 RIPPMREKSYSLNS
+278 KIPPMREKSYSLNS
-292 ELERLNMTVDNLKQE
+292 ELDRLNMTVENLKQE

-315 VNLEHRV
+315 TNLEHRV
-322 NQLETDLGV
+322 KQLQQDLEV
-331 EDQQHK
+331 ENKQNNDTKAKIQ
-337 ETNIKITEINKEI
+337 EITNEIND
-350 EELSSKDF
+350 LSSKDF
-358 DSVSDN
+358 DSN
-364 NIGQSDKSLLN
+364 PEKTIGQSDRSLLN
-375 NISFDKKYENAVAAI
+375 NISFEKEYENSVAAI

-399 DKDEVFYWTENILN
+399 DKDEVFYWSENI
-413 VQNASFSFECKLASD
+413 VEEVKSSFDFPCIVASEI
-428 LIKSPQRIINKLNN
+428 IKAPDRISNKLKN
-442 VAIVENKVE
+442 VAIIEDLSKGYE
-451 GHENHKNLKVGQAI
+451 FHKNLKPGQAI
-465 VDIEG
+465 VDKEG
-470 NLWRWDGLFISSSY
+470 NLWRWDGLFVSSSY
-484 ESNISS
+484 EANISS

-504 KQVVEWQRILEIT
+504 KQILEWERISEIT
-517 DQKIHDLKERIKTAK
+517 VQKINDLNDRIKTAK
-532 EELEIS
+532 EELDIS

-549 QFLLNKIKELD
+549 QFLLNKIKELE
-560 EEKKLFDNQLQEQ
+560 EEKKLFDNELQEK
-573 ENLLETLSKDLRNKE
+573 ENLLEQLSKELRNKE
-588 QNYSV
+588 QNFSV
-593 VKEEL
+593 VKEDL
-598 IRKESEISNYTN
+598 IRKESEISNFNN
-610 NLNQLALSCREKINV
+610 NLQQLINLCREKINV
-625 DLMNLENEIEKFK
+625 DLLNLENEIEKLK
-638 KDEELESAEKRV
+638 KDEDLETAEKRV
-650 IRLVS
+650 MRLVA

-661 AVNLLAEDEYS
+661 AVNLLAEDEYT

-677 VNETIKDKNEIQE
+677 VNDTIKDKNEIQE
-690 SIEKLHEAINKINKE
+690 SIEKLHDAINKINKE

-713 FKIVNENFERLF
+713 FQIVNENFERLF

-734 YLKLIQ
+734 YLKLVQ

-806 DRFCSMVEEIQ
+806 DRFCSMVEEISQ
-817 KKVQTK
+817 KVQTK
-823 FIVITHNR
+823 FIIITHNR

-859 EAVKFAADAE
+859 EAIQYAE

>member
-22 EVKNGL
+22 EIKNGL

-71 DTRPSWNLAEVG
+71 DNRSSWNIAEVG
-83 LFINLD
+83 LFVNIE
-89 GSELENKYQSKQIE
+89 GSDLENKFESKQLE
-103 ISRKIHRG
+103 IARKIWRG
-111 EGSSSYINGK
+111 EGTNSFINGK

-178 HDSELRLKG
+178 HDAELRLKG

-192 LRVEDVIKT
+192 LRVEDVIET

-206 AVLKKQSKEAER
+206 AILKKQAKEAER

-223 SLIKNAEASVFYVKR
+223 TLIKNAEASVFFVKR
-238 NNLQKIIKTLNEDKN
+238 NELQLIIKKLNEEKDKI
-253 KIQIRLAEFQG
+253 KIKLADFQG
-264 DVSLKDQAYEDLKV
+264 DVSIQDQAYEDLKV
-278 RIPPMREKSYSLNS
+278 KIPPMREKSYSLNS
-292 ELERLNMTVDNLKQE
+292 ELDRLNMTVENLKQE

-315 VNLEHRV
+315 INLEHRV
-322 NQLETDLGV
+322 KQLNQDLQIEQKQF
-331 EDQQHK
+331 ED
-337 ETNIKITEINKEI
+337 TNNKIKTIKKDI
-350 EELSSKDF
+350 EDLSSKEF
-358 DSVSDN
+358 EAENRDN
-364 NIGQSDKSLLN
+364 PINQSDKSLLN

-399 DKDEVFYWTENILN
+399 EPDDVYFWSEHLGENVTKKFN
-413 VQNASFSFECKLASD
+413 FNCELASNV
-428 LIKSPQRIINKLNN
+428 IKAPNQVVNKLEN
-442 VAIVENKVE
+442 VAIVSTKKE
-451 GHENHKNLKVGQAI
+451 GTENHSKIDIGQAI
-465 VDIEG
+465 VDLEG

-484 ESNISS
+484 EANIST

-504 KQVVEWQRILEIT
+504 KQIIEWERILEVT
-517 DQKIHDLKERIKTAK
+517 NQKTEDLNQRIKTTK
-532 EELEIS
+532 EELEVS
-538 QNNPGDIDSKR
+538 VNNPGDIDSKR
-549 QFLLNKIKELD
+549 QFLLNKINQLD
-560 EEKKLFDNQLQEQ
+560 GEKKLFDNELQEQ
-573 ENLLETLSKDLRNKE
+573 ENLLEKLSKELRSKE

-598 IRKESEISNYTN
+598 IRKESEISNYSN
-610 NLNQLALSCREKINV
+610 NLAQLTQSCKEKINV
-625 DLMNLENEIEKFK
+625 DLLNLENEVEKFK
-638 KDEELESAEKRV
+638 KDEDLETAEKRV
-650 IRLVS
+650 SRLNA

-661 AVNLLAEDEYS
+661 AVNLLAEDEYI

-677 VNETIKDKNEIQE
+677 VDETIKDKNEIQE

-705 GVSRLRDA
+705 GVTRLKDA

-780 FAVFIANPSP
+780 FAVFMANPSP

-806 DRFCSMVEEIQ
+806 DRFCSMVEEISE
-817 KKVQTK
+817 KVQTK
-823 FIVITHNR
+823 FIIITHNR

-842 VTMPEEGVS
+842 VTMPEEGIS

-859 EAVKFAADAE
+859 EAVKYAE

>member
-22 EVKNGL
+22 EIKNGL

-71 DTRPSWNLAEVG
+71 DSRPSWNIAEVG
-83 LFINLD
+83 LFVNIE
-89 GSELENKYQSKQIE
+89 GSDLENKFESKQLE
-103 ISRKIHRG
+103 IARKIWRG
-111 EGSSSYINGK
+111 EGTNSFINGK

-178 HDSELRLKG
+178 HDAELRLKG

-192 LRVEDVIKT
+192 LRVEDVIET

-206 AVLKKQSKEAER
+206 AILKKQAKEAER

-223 SLIKNAEASVFYVKR
+223 TLIKNAEASVFFVKR
-238 NNLQKIIKTLNEDKN
+238 NELQLIIEKLNEEKDKI
-253 KIQIRLAEFQG
+253 KIKLADFQG
-264 DVSLKDQAYEDLKV
+264 DVSIQDQAYEDLKV
-278 RIPPMREKSYSLNS
+278 KIPPMREKSYSLNS
-292 ELERLNMTVDNLKQE
+292 ELDRLNMTVENLKQE

-315 VNLEHRV
+315 INLEHRV
-322 NQLETDLGV
+322 KQLNQDLQIEQKQF
-331 EDQQHK
+331 ED
-337 ETNIKITEINKEI
+337 TNNKIKTIKKDI
-350 EELSSKDF
+350 EDLSFKDF
-358 DSVSDN
+358 EAENRDKPVN
-364 NIGQSDKSLLN
+364 QSDKSLLN

-399 DKDEVFYWTENILN
+399 EPDGIYYWSEHLGENVTKKFN
-413 VQNASFSFECKLASD
+413 FNCELASNV
-428 LIKSPQRIINKLNN
+428 IKAPNQVINKLEN
-442 VAIVENKVE
+442 VAIVSTKKE
-451 GHENHKNLKVGQAI
+451 GTENHSKIDIGQAI
-465 VDIEG
+465 VDLEG

-484 ESNISS
+484 EANIST

-504 KQVVEWQRILEIT
+504 KQIIEWERILEVT
-517 DQKIHDLKERIKTAK
+517 NQKTEDLNQRIKTTK
-532 EELEIS
+532 EELEVS
-538 QNNPGDIDSKR
+538 ENNPGDIDSKR
-549 QFLLNKIKELD
+549 QFLLNKINQLD
-560 EEKKLFDNQLQEQ
+560 GEKKLFDNELQEQ
-573 ENLLETLSKDLRNKE
+573 ENLLEKLSKELRSKE

-598 IRKESEISNYTN
+598 IRKESEISNYSN
-610 NLNQLALSCREKINV
+610 NLAQLTQSCREKINV
-625 DLMNLENEIEKFK
+625 DLLNLENEVEKFK
-638 KDEELESAEKRV
+638 KDEDLETAEKRV
-650 IRLVS
+650 SRLNA

-661 AVNLLAEDEYS
+661 AVNLLAEDEYV

-677 VNETIKDKNEIQE
+677 VDETIKDKNEIQE

-705 GVSRLRDA
+705 GVTRLKDA

-734 YLKLIQ
+734 YLKLLQ

-780 FAVFIANPSP
+780 FAVFMANPSP

-806 DRFCSMVEEIQ
+806 DRFCSMVEEISE
-817 KKVQTK
+817 KVQTK
-823 FIVITHNR
+823 FIIITHNR

-842 VTMPEEGVS
+842 VTMPEEGIS

-859 EAVKFAADAE
+859 EAVKYAE

>member
-12 FKSFVEPTDF
+12 FKSFVEPTEF
-22 EVKNGL
+22 EIKTGL

-71 DTRPSWNLAEVG
+71 DNRPSWNLAEVG
-83 LFINLD
+83 LFVNID
-89 GSELENKYQSKQIE
+89 GSDLENKFESKSLE
-103 ISRKIHRG
+103 IARKIWRG
-111 EGSSSYINGK
+111 EGTNSYINGK

-178 HDSELRLKG
+178 HDSELRLK
-187 ANNNL
+187 AATNNL

-223 SLIKNAEASVFYVKR
+223 TLIKNAEASVFFVKR
-238 NNLQKIIKTLNEDKN
+238 NQIQTILQKLESEKNEIKIK
-253 KIQIRLAEFQG
+253 LADFQG
-264 DVSLKDQAYEDLKV
+264 DVSSQDQAFEDLKV
-278 RIPPMREKSYSLNS
+278 KIPPMREKSYSLNS
-292 ELERLNMTVDNLKQE
+292 ELDRLNMTVENLKQE

-315 VNLEHRV
+315 TNLEHRV
-322 NQLETDLGV
+322 KQLQQDLEV
-331 EDQQHK
+331 ENKQNNDTKAKIQ
-337 ETNIKITEINKEI
+337 EITNEIND
-350 EELSSKDF
+350 LSSKDF
-358 DSVSDN
+358 DSN
-364 NIGQSDKSLLN
+364 PEKTIGQSDRSLLN
-375 NISFDKKYENAVAAI
+375 NISFEKEYENSVAAI

-399 DKDEVFYWTENILN
+399 DKDEVFYWSENI
-413 VQNASFSFECKLASD
+413 VEEVKSSFDFPCIVASEI
-428 LIKSPQRIINKLNN
+428 IKAPDRISNKLKN
-442 VAIVENKVE
+442 VAIIEDLSKGYE
-451 GHENHKNLKVGQAI
+451 FHKNLKPGQAI
-465 VDIEG
+465 VDKEG
-470 NLWRWDGLFISSSY
+470 NLWRWDGLFVSSSY
-484 ESNISS
+484 EANISS
-490 ILSELKEKRLNDLK
+490 VLSELKEKRLNDLK
-504 KQVVEWQRILEIT
+504 KQILEWERISEIT
-517 DQKIHDLKERIKTAK
+517 VQKINDLNDRIKTAK
-532 EELEIS
+532 EELDIS

-549 QFLLNKIKELD
+549 QFLLNKIKELE
-560 EEKKLFDNQLQEQ
+560 EEKKLFDNELQEK
-573 ENLLETLSKDLRNKE
+573 ENLLEQLSKELRNKE
-588 QNYSV
+588 QNFSV
-593 VKEEL
+593 VKEDL
-598 IRKESEISNYTN
+598 IRKESEISNFNN
-610 NLNQLALSCREKINV
+610 NLQQLINLCREKINV
-625 DLMNLENEIEKFK
+625 DLLNLENEIEKLK
-638 KDEELESAEKRV
+638 KDEDLETAEKRV
-650 IRLVS
+650 MRLVA

-661 AVNLLAEDEYS
+661 AVNLLAEDEYT

-677 VNETIKDKNEIQE
+677 VNDTIKDKNEIQE
-690 SIEKLHEAINKINKE
+690 SIEKLHDAINKINKE

-713 FKIVNENFERLF
+713 FQIVNENFERLF

-734 YLKLIQ
+734 YLKLVQ

-806 DRFCSMVEEIQ
+806 DRFCSMVEEISQ
-817 KKVQTK
+817 KVQTK
-823 FIVITHNR
+823 FIIITHNR

-859 EAVKFAADAE
+859 EAIQYAE

>member
-12 FKSFVEPTDF
+12 FKSFVEPTEF
-22 EVKNGL
+22 EIKTGL

-71 DTRPSWNLAEVG
+71 DNRPSWNLAEVG
-83 LFINLD
+83 LFVNID
-89 GSELENKYQSKQIE
+89 GSDLENKFESKSLE
-103 ISRKIHRG
+103 IARKIWRG
-111 EGSSSYINGK
+111 EGTNSYINGK

-178 HDSELRLKG
+178 HDSELRLK
-187 ANNNL
+187 AATNNL

-223 SLIKNAEASVFYVKR
+223 TLIKNAEASVFFVKR
-238 NNLQKIIKTLNEDKN
+238 NQIQTILQKLESEKNEIKIK
-253 KIQIRLAEFQG
+253 LADFQG
-264 DVSLKDQAYEDLKV
+264 DVSSQDQAFEDLKV
-278 RIPPMREKSYSLNS
+278 KIPPMREKSYSLNS
-292 ELERLNMTVDNLKQE
+292 ELDRLNMTVENLKQE

-315 VNLEHRV
+315 TNLEHRV
-322 NQLETDLGV
+322 KQLQQDLEV
-331 EDQQHK
+331 ENKQNNDTKAKIQ
-337 ETNIKITEINKEI
+337 EITNEIND
-350 EELSSKDF
+350 LSSKDF
-358 DSVSDN
+358 DSN
-364 NIGQSDKSLLN
+364 PEKTIGQSDRSLLN
-375 NISFDKKYENAVAAI
+375 NISFEKEYENSVAAI

-399 DKDEVFYWTENILN
+399 DKDEVFYWSENTVEEVKSSFNFPCI
-413 VQNASFSFECKLASD
+413 VASEI
-428 LIKSPQRIINKLNN
+428 IKAPDRISNKLKN
-442 VAIVENKVE
+442 VAIIEDLSKGYE
-451 GHENHKNLKVGQAI
+451 FHKNLKPGQAI
-465 VDIEG
+465 VDKEG
-470 NLWRWDGLFISSSY
+470 NLWRWDGLFVSSSY
-484 ESNISS
+484 EANISS

-504 KQVVEWQRILEIT
+504 KQILEWERISEIT
-517 DQKIHDLKERIKTAK
+517 VQKINDLNDRIKTAK
-532 EELEIS
+532 EELDIS

-549 QFLLNKIKELD
+549 QFLLNKIKELE
-560 EEKKLFDNQLQEQ
+560 EEKKLFDNELQEK
-573 ENLLETLSKDLRNKE
+573 ENLLEQLSKELRNKE
-588 QNYSV
+588 QNFSV
-593 VKEEL
+593 VKEDL
-598 IRKESEISNYTN
+598 IRKESEISNFNN
-610 NLNQLALSCREKINV
+610 NLQQLINSCREKINV
-625 DLMNLENEIEKFK
+625 DLLNLENEIAKLK
-638 KDEELESAEKRV
+638 KDEDLETAEKRV
-650 IRLVS
+650 MRLVA

-661 AVNLLAEDEYS
+661 AVNLLAEDEYT

-677 VNETIKDKNEIQE
+677 VNDTIKDKNEIQE
-690 SIEKLHEAINKINKE
+690 SIEKLHDAINKINKE

-713 FKIVNENFERLF
+713 FQIVNENFERLF

-734 YLKLIQ
+734 YLKLVQ

-806 DRFCSMVEEIQ
+806 DRFCSMVEEISQ
-817 KKVQTK
+817 KVQTK
-823 FIVITHNR
+823 FIIITHNR

-859 EAVKFAADAE
+859 EAIQYAE

>member
-12 FKSFVEPTDF
+12 FKSFVEPTEF
-22 EVKNGL
+22 EIKTGL

-71 DTRPSWNLAEVG
+71 DNRPSWNLAEVG
-83 LFINLD
+83 LFVNID
-89 GSELENKYQSKQIE
+89 GSDLENKFESKSLE
-103 ISRKIHRG
+103 IARKIWRG
-111 EGSSSYINGK
+111 EGTNSYINGK

-178 HDSELRLKG
+178 HDSELRLK
-187 ANNNL
+187 AATNNL

-223 SLIKNAEASVFYVKR
+223 TLIKNAEASVFFVKR
-238 NNLQKIIKTLNEDKN
+238 NQIQTILQKLESEKNEIKIK
-253 KIQIRLAEFQG
+253 LADFQG
-264 DVSLKDQAYEDLKV
+264 DVSSQDQAFEDLKV
-278 RIPPMREKSYSLNS
+278 KIPPMREKSYSLNS
-292 ELERLNMTVDNLKQE
+292 ELDRLNMTVENLKQE

-315 VNLEHRV
+315 TNLEHRV
-322 NQLETDLGV
+322 KQLQQDLEV
-331 EDQQHK
+331 ENKQNNDTKAKIQ
-337 ETNIKITEINKEI
+337 EITNEIND
-350 EELSSKDF
+350 LSSKDF
-358 DSVSDN
+358 DSN
-364 NIGQSDKSLLN
+364 PEKTIGQSDRSLLN
-375 NISFDKKYENAVAAI
+375 NISFEKEYENSVAAI

-399 DKDEVFYWTENILN
+399 DKDEVFYWSENTVEEVKSSFNFPCI
-413 VQNASFSFECKLASD
+413 VASEI
-428 LIKSPQRIINKLNN
+428 IKAPDRISNKLKN
-442 VAIVENKVE
+442 VAIIEDLSKGYE
-451 GHENHKNLKVGQAI
+451 FHKNLKPGQAI
-465 VDIEG
+465 VDKEG
-470 NLWRWDGLFISSSY
+470 NLWRWDGLFVSSSY
-484 ESNISS
+484 EANISS

-504 KQVVEWQRILEIT
+504 KQILEWERISEIT
-517 DQKIHDLKERIKTAK
+517 VQKINDLNDRIKTAK
-532 EELEIS
+532 EELDIS

-549 QFLLNKIKELD
+549 QFLLNKIKKLE
-560 EEKKLFDNQLQEQ
+560 EEKKLFDNELQEK
-573 ENLLETLSKDLRNKE
+573 ENLLEQLSKELRNKE
-588 QNYSV
+588 QNFSV
-593 VKEEL
+593 VKEDL
-598 IRKESEISNYTN
+598 IRKESEISNFNN
-610 NLNQLALSCREKINV
+610 NLQQLINLCREKINV
-625 DLMNLENEIEKFK
+625 DLLNLENEIEKLK
-638 KDEELESAEKRV
+638 KDEDLETAEKRV
-650 IRLVS
+650 MRLVA

-661 AVNLLAEDEYS
+661 AVNLLAEDEYT

-677 VNETIKDKNEIQE
+677 VNDTIKDKNEIQE
-690 SIEKLHEAINKINKE
+690 SIEKLHDAINKINKE

-713 FKIVNENFERLF
+713 FQIVNENFERLF

-734 YLKLIQ
+734 YLKLVQ

-806 DRFCSMVEEIQ
+806 DRFCSMVEEISQ
-817 KKVQTK
+817 KVQTK
-823 FIVITHNR
+823 FIIITHNR

-859 EAVKFAADAE
+859 EAIQYAE

>member
-12 FKSFVEPTDF
+12 FKSFVEPTEF
-22 EVKNGL
+22 EIKSGL

-71 DTRPSWNLAEVG
+71 DNRASWNLAEVG
-83 LFINLD
+83 LFVNID
-89 GSELENKYQSKQIE
+89 GTDLENKFESKSLE
-103 ISRKIHRG
+103 IARKIWRG
-111 EGSSSYINGK
+111 EGTNSYINGK

-178 HDSELRLKG
+178 HDSELRLK
-187 ANNNL
+187 AATNNL
-192 LRVEDVIKT
+192 LRVEDVIQT

-206 AVLKKQSKEAER
+206 AILKKQSKEAER

-223 SLIKNAEASVFYVKR
+223 TLIKNAEASVFYVKR
-238 NNLQKIIKTLNEDKN
+238 NQIQTTLQSLEDEKN
-253 KIQIRLAEFQG
+253 KIKIKLADYQG
-264 DVSLKDQAYEDLKV
+264 DVSSQDQAFEDLKV
-278 RIPPMREKSYSLNS
+278 KIPPMREKSYSLNS
-292 ELERLNMTVDNLKQE
+292 ELDRLNMTVENLKQE

-315 VNLEHRV
+315 INLEHRV
-322 NQLETDLGV
+322 KQLQKDLEV
-331 EDQQHK
+331 ENKQNNDTKAKIQ
-337 ETNIKITEINKEI
+337 EITNEIND
-350 EELSSKDF
+350 LSSTDF
-358 DSVSDN
+358 ESN
-364 NIGQSDKSLLN
+364 PEKIIGKTDRSLLN
-375 NISFDKKYENAVAAI
+375 NISFDKEYENSVAAI

-399 DKDEVFYWTENILN
+399 DKDEVFYWSENID
-413 VQNASFSFECKLASD
+413 QEISASFDFPCKVASEI
-428 LIKSPQRIINKLNN
+428 IKAPNRITNKLNN
-442 VAIVENKVE
+442 VAVIEDSSKGNE
-451 GHENHKNLKVGQAI
+451 FHKHLKLGQAI
-465 VDIEG
+465 VDKDG
-470 NLWRWDGLFISSSY
+470 NLWRWDGLFVSSSY
-484 ESNISS
+484 EANISS

-504 KQVVEWQRILEIT
+504 KQILEWERISELT
-517 DQKIHDLKERIKTAK
+517 VQKINDLNERIKTAS
-532 EELEIS
+532 EELDIS

-549 QFLLNKIKELD
+549 QFLLNKIKELE
-560 EEKKLFDNQLQEQ
+560 EEKKLFDNELQEK
-573 ENLLETLSKDLRNKE
+573 ENLLDQLSKELRNKE
-588 QNYSV
+588 QNFSV
-593 VKEEL
+593 VKEDL
-598 IRKESEISNYTN
+598 IRKESEISNFQN
-610 NLNQLALSCREKINV
+610 NLQQLANSCREKINA
-625 DLMNLENEIEKFK
+625 DLLNLENEIEKLK
-638 KDEELESAEKRV
+638 KDEDLETAEKRV
-650 IRLVS
+650 LRLVT

-661 AVNLLAEDEYS
+661 AVNLLAEDEYT

-677 VNETIKDKNEIQE
+677 VNDTIKDKNEIQE

-705 GVSRLRDA
+705 GVLRLRDA
-713 FKIVNENFERLF
+713 FQIVNENFERLF

-734 YLKLIQ
+734 HLKLIQ

-806 DRFCSMVEEIQ
+806 DRFCSMVEEISE
-817 KKVQTK
+817 KVQTK
-823 FIVITHNR
+823 FIIITHNR

-842 VTMPEEGVS
+842 VTMPEEGIS

-859 EAVKFAADAE
+859 EAVKYAE

>member
-12 FKSFVEPTDF
+12 FKSFVEPTEF
-22 EVKNGL
+22 EIKTGL

-71 DTRPSWNLAEVG
+71 DNRPSWNLAEVG
-83 LFINLD
+83 LFVNID
-89 GSELENKYQSKQIE
+89 GSDLENKFESKSLE
-103 ISRKIHRG
+103 IARKIWRG
-111 EGSSSYINGK
+111 EGTNSYINGK

-178 HDSELRLKG
+178 HDSELRLK
-187 ANNNL
+187 AATNNL

-223 SLIKNAEASVFYVKR
+223 TLIKNAEASVFFVKR
-238 NNLQKIIKTLNEDKN
+238 NQIQTILQKLESEKNEIKIK
-253 KIQIRLAEFQG
+253 LADFQG
-264 DVSLKDQAYEDLKV
+264 DVSSQDQAFEDLKV
-278 RIPPMREKSYSLNS
+278 KIPPMREKSYSLNS
-292 ELERLNMTVDNLKQE
+292 ELDRLNMTVENLKQE

-315 VNLEHRV
+315 TNLEHRV
-322 NQLETDLGV
+322 KQLQQDLEV
-331 EDQQHK
+331 ENKQNNDTKAKIQ
-337 ETNIKITEINKEI
+337 EITNEIND
-350 EELSSKDF
+350 LSSKDF
-358 DSVSDN
+358 DSN
-364 NIGQSDKSLLN
+364 PEKTIGQSDRSLLN
-375 NISFDKKYENAVAAI
+375 NISFEKEYENSVAAV

-399 DKDEVFYWTENILN
+399 DKDDVFYWSENTVEEVKSSFNFPCI
-413 VQNASFSFECKLASD
+413 VASEI
-428 LIKSPQRIINKLNN
+428 IKAPDRISNKLKN
-442 VAIVENKVE
+442 VAIIEDLSKGYE
-451 GHENHKNLKVGQAI
+451 FHKNLKPGQAI
-465 VDIEG
+465 VDKEG
-470 NLWRWDGLFISSSY
+470 NLWRWDGLFVSSSY
-484 ESNISS
+484 EANISS

-504 KQVVEWQRILEIT
+504 KQILEWERISEIT
-517 DQKIHDLKERIKTAK
+517 VQKINDLNDRIKTAK
-532 EELEIS
+532 EELDIS

-549 QFLLNKIKELD
+549 QFLLNKIKELE
-560 EEKKLFDNQLQEQ
+560 EEKKLFDNELQEK
-573 ENLLETLSKDLRNKE
+573 ENLLEQLSKELRNKE
-588 QNYSV
+588 QNFSV
-593 VKEEL
+593 VKEDL
-598 IRKESEISNYTN
+598 IRKESEISNFNN
-610 NLNQLALSCREKINV
+610 NLQQLINLCREKINV
-625 DLMNLENEIEKFK
+625 DLLNLENEIEKLK
-638 KDEELESAEKRV
+638 KDEDLETAEKRV
-650 IRLVS
+650 MRLVA

-661 AVNLLAEDEYS
+661 AVNLLAEDEYT

-677 VNETIKDKNEIQE
+677 VNDTIKDKNEIQE
-690 SIEKLHEAINKINKE
+690 SIEKLHDAINKINKE
-705 GVSRLRDA
+705 GVSRLREA
-713 FKIVNENFERLF
+713 FQIVNENFERLF

-734 YLKLIQ
+734 YLKLVQ

-806 DRFCSMVEEIQ
+806 DRFCSMVEEISQ
-817 KKVQTK
+817 KVQTK
-823 FIVITHNR
+823 FIIITHNR

-859 EAVKFAADAE
+859 EAIQYAE